1 MGTEEF
7 TYSHLKTFLI
17 SAQSCYSVINALYRN
32 TDPFSGAEF
41 FFQYKTYP
49 RNCKLLPSNTHVKI
63 T

>member
-41 FFQYKTYP
+41 FFHIQD
-49 RNCKLLPSNTHVKI
+49 LS
-63 T
+63 